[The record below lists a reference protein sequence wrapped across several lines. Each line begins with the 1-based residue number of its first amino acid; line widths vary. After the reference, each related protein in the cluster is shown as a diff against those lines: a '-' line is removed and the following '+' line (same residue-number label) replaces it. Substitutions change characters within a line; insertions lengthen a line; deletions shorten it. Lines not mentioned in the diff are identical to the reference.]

1 MRTGEL
7 YQRYYGHYL
16 AEVVDVDDPDN
27 LGRIRVQA
35 DQFADTVDQPVW
47 ASVVR
52 PSAGDKQGVFFTP
65 KKGDQVVLGYIA
77 GDVREPMIVGYAHSK
92 QKAPDT
98 GKVGTQQH
106 GIVTTI
112 GSVLF
117 DEKNG
122 TITVTLDGPTKS
134 TVTMDKNNGLKL
146 DFAGTPEVSIT
157 LDSNGITAKCGDSSS
172 LTIASDH
179 IGIKSAD
186 VKVQVDNALD
196 VS

>member
-16 AEVVDVDDPDN
+16 AEVVDVNDPDQ

-35 DQFADTVDQPVW
+35 DQFADSVDQPVW

-65 KKGDQVVLGYIA
+65 KKGDQVVLSYIA
-77 GDVREPMIVGYAHSK
+77 GDVREPMIVGYAHST

-98 GKVGTQQH
+98 AKVSTQRH

-112 GSVLF
+112 GSLIF
-117 DEKNG
+117 DEQNG
-122 TITVTLDGPTKS
+122 TITV
-134 TVTMDKNNGLKL
+134 KL
-146 DFAGTPEVSIT
+146 DVAGAPEVSVT
-157 LDSNGITAKCGDSSS
+157 LAANGITAKCGDGSSI
-172 LTIASDH
+172 TIATDH
-179 IGIKSAD
+179 VEIKSAD
-186 VKVQVDNALD
+186 VKVKVTGAMD